1 MNKFWLFFI
10 FCAGELSGQSVTVTV
25 HDRQTGLFVPDVFI
39 KVYNSN
45 LTTVTDQ
52 QGRFKLSGLYTN
64 SKILLTALGYENAEW
79 IVTDSTSRIT
89 LEKSFIYLK
98 NNITITAKRFEANQ
112 FDISE
117 GVTVVDS
124 QDLLK
129 TSSRSTPEALMGTA
143 GVWVQ
148 KTNHGSGSPIIRGLM
163 GNQVLLMVDGIRMN
177 NATYRYGPNQYLS
190 TIDPGLIDKIE
201 AIRGNGSV
209 LYGSDALGGVVQ
221 IISRTPH
228 FQTEGNQFHGLITG
242 KWMSG
247 AMERSV
253 RSELQWN
260 GERIAVLTGFSRRD
274 FGDIHAGGALGRL
287 GPTGYDEF
295 AMDSKV
301 LIKTGDRGLLTA
313 AWQRHQQ
320 NDVPRYDQVFQGGY
334 RLYNFDPQIR
344 ELGYVRWET
353 FTENRIANNI
363 QVTAG
368 INRSLESI
376 HSQKNGSSEIKN
388 QKDIVNTLNGTAE
401 VHSLMSETWQAQSG
415 VEWYYDR
422 VASQAKIYNP
432 SSKETISVRGS
443 YADGAASQS
452 MSVFSTHTID
462 IKKFTIAAG
471 ARFSVVSLSVNDV
484 TFGNREI
491 QPNAMVGNLGLA
503 YAIHP
508 SYRIFVSGNTGFRAP
523 NVDDVSKFG
532 AVESSVF
539 EVPSEH
545 LSPERSSTLET
556 GFKVNGKIF
565 SGSLTAYRTTL
576 SDLIE
581 RMPMTYLGMDTIEN
595 RRVYQK
601 QNISE
606 SILHGLEA
614 EGAIRLSSH
623 FSVYGNLTY
632 THGKN
637 ISKNEPM
644 RRIPPLFGKLGLG
657 YQHMNGFWFR
667 MDYVY
672 AGEQSR
678 LAGGDLS
685 DARISVRLKNGV
697 MPSWDILNLHGGF
710 SYKFLSL
717 TVSGQNLLNEAYR
730 VYASGVDGYGRNM
743 SISLT
748 AKY

>member
-25 HDRQTGLFVPDVFI
+25 HDRQTGLFVPDVCI

-79 IVTDSTSRIT
+79 IVTDSTSRIV
-89 LEKSFIYLK
+89 LEKSSIYLK
-98 NNITITAKRFEANQ
+98 NNITITAKRFETNQ
-112 FDISE
+112 FEISE
-117 GVTVVDS
+117 GVTVVNS
-124 QDLLK
+124 EDLLE
-129 TSSRSTPEALMGTA
+129 TSSRSAPEALMGTA

-148 KTNHGSGSPIIRGLM
+148 KTNHGSGSPIIRGLT

-221 IISRTPH
+221 ILSRTPH

-247 AMERSV
+247 AMEKSI
-253 RSELQWN
+253 RSEVQWN
-260 GERIAVLTGFSRRD
+260 GEKIAALAGFSRRD
-274 FGDIHAGGALGRL
+274 FGDIDAGGSLGTL
-287 GPTGYDEF
+287 DPTGYDEF
-295 AMDSKV
+295 AMDGKV
-301 LIKTGDRGLLTA
+301 LIKTGGTGLLTA

-320 NDVPRYDQVFQGGY
+320 NEVPRYDQVAQGGY
-334 RLYNFDPQIR
+334 SFYNFDPQIR

-353 FTENRIANNI
+353 FTGNRIANNI
-363 QVTAG
+363 RVTAG
-368 INRSLESI
+368 INRSLENI
-376 HSQKNGSSEIKN
+376 QSQKNGSAEIKS
-388 QKDIVNTLNGTAE
+388 QEDIVNTFNGIVE

-432 SSKETISVRGS
+432 FSKETISVRGS
-443 YADGAASQS
+443 YADGATSRS

-462 IKKFTIAAG
+462 IKKISTSAG
-471 ARFSVVSLSVNDV
+471 ARFSAVSLSVSDA
-484 TFGNREI
+484 TFGDRKI
-491 QPNAMVGNLGLA
+491 QPDAIVGSLGFA

-508 SYRIFVSGNTGFRAP
+508 RYRIFVSGNTGFRAP

-532 AVESSVF
+532 AVESTVF
-539 EVPSEH
+539 EVPSES
-545 LSPERSSTLET
+545 LSPERSGTLET
-556 GFKVNGKIF
+556 GFKVKGKIF

-581 RMPMTYLGMDTIEN
+581 RMPITYLGMDTIEN

-601 QNISE
+601 RNISE

-614 EGAIRLSSH
+614 EVAIMLSSH
-623 FSVYGNLTY
+623 FSVNGNLTY
-632 THGKN
+632 TRGKN

-657 YQHMNGFWFR
+657 YQHLCGFWFR

-672 AGEQSR
+672 GREQSR

-710 SYKFLSL
+710 IYKFLSL
-717 TVSGQNLLNEAYR
+717 TVSGQNLFDEAYR
-730 VYASGVDGYGRNM
+730 VYASGVDGTGRNM
-743 SISLT
+743 SIT
-748 AKY
+748 VVVKY